1 MKKKIVAGVLG
12 LTLLMPLG
20 AGAAYKSYTGYVLG
34 GNSSNNYTGYHSKET
49 SNQHI
54 MNTVE
59 NFQKASSAN
68 FWAQRSGADT
78 VSSKYNQK
86 KGNTTKI
93 KFDDTVNKGQ
103 KVRLAMENANWKQF
117 SRAFVAGRAD
127 FR

>member
-1 MKKKIVAGVLG
+1 
-12 LTLLMPLG
+12 
-20 AGAAYKSYTGYVLG
+20 
-34 GNSSNNYTGYHSKET
+34 
-49 SNQHI
+49 

-59 NFQKASSAN
+59 NFQNASSAN
-68 FWAQRSGADT
+68 FRAQRTGADT

-93 KFDDTVNKGQ
+93 KFDDTVNKGKQ
-103 KVRLAMENANWKQF
+103 VRLAMENDDWWD

>member
-86 KGNTTKI
+86 KEIQLKSNLMIQLI
-93 KFDDTVNKGQ
+93 KGK
-103 KVRLAMENANWKQF
+103 K
-117 SRAFVAGRAD
+117 
-127 FR
+127 

>member
-34 GNSSNNYTGYHSKET
+34 AHSTNNYTSYHTKGT

-59 NFQKASSAN
+59 NFQNASSAN
-68 FWAQRSGADT
+68 FWAQRTGADT
-78 VSSKYNQK
+78 VSDKYNQK

-93 KFDDTVNKGQ
+93 KFDETVNKGKQ
-103 KVRLAMENANWKQF
+103 VRLAMENDDWWA